1 MRKISLC
8 GNARIR
14 NALAIPGWSPPTPF
28 ALPSPPPLS
37 IVLVVLY
44 RCIATCKYKTAR
56 SIKHVGI
63 TNTRARANVRDARAS
78 EKYIPREREEEEKEG
93 EGKRRRDAHC
103 YKLTVES
110 LESSISS
117 PFATHRLLSNQF
129 LSQADA
135 PPPEPNPPRLPL
147 SLVIL
152 APRLLFPSHENVLAF
167 LFPASC
173 IARSGCV
180 CASTDAGYHREAKA
194 NA

>member
-135 PPPEPNPPRLPL
+135 SLPPSPP
-147 SLVIL
+147 
-152 APRLLFPSHENVLAF
+152 
-167 LFPASC
+167 
-173 IARSGCV
+173 
-180 CASTDAGYHREAKA
+180 T
-194 NA
+194 